1 MRCGML
7 YIESHMADYDVS
19 SRMKRLIKL
28 MNKVSITEPEGLSAA
43 RIEEINDISIPNNLI
58 IRKLLGKG
66 AKNITSKTFIIPVQG
81 GMISGYLFE
90 KQASK
95 SISDLTP
102 LIIYY
107 HGGGWVWGNMD
118 LYNFLC
124 AHLADIT
131 GAAVLSVDYRLA
143 PRHKF
148 PIAVE
153 DCYDTLIWAAAGC
166 RYWKTDPDRIFLI
179 GDSAGGNL
187 AAVVSR
193 LSRDRKGPA
202 IAGQVLL
209 YPVTDGRMRTES
221 WEKFKDSP
229 TLNDKQMSFFVNT
242 YMREPKDILNPLF
255 SPLLGKDHSRLP
267 ETLVIGAEYDPLRDD
282 GLLYVDALNSADTPA
297 KYLEV
302 KKGVHGFFLYPKATG
317 TEEAESAIIQFVS
330 ERPVEQVALIGRKE
344 WAKAQKNELKL
355 IKRQSKHYIDAGVE

>member
-1 MRCGML
+1 M
-7 YIESHMADYDVS
+7 EAYDLS

-28 MNKVSITEPEGLSAA
+28 VNLVARTDVEGLSLS

-58 IRKLLGKG
+58 VRRLLGKS
-66 AKNITSKTFIIPVQG
+66 AKGITSKTFIIPVHG

-90 KQASK
+90 QQRSK
-95 SISDLTP
+95 EISDLTP

-107 HGGGWVWGNMD
+107 HGGGWIWGNMD
-118 LYNFLC
+118 LYNFIC
-124 AHLADIT
+124 AHLASIT

-143 PRHKF
+143 PKHKF
-148 PIAVE
+148 PTAVE
-153 DCYDTLIWAAAGC
+153 DCYDTLVWAAAGC
-166 RYWKTDPDRIFLI
+166 RYWKTDPDQIYLV

-193 LSRDRKGPA
+193 LSRDRKGPP
-202 IAGQVLL
+202 IAGQVLI

-221 WEKFKDSP
+221 HERFKDSP
-229 TLNDKQMSFFVNT
+229 TLTDKQMAFFVNN

-267 ETLVIGAEYDPLRDD
+267 ETLIIGAEYDPLRDD
-282 GLLYVDALNSADTPA
+282 GLLYAEALLSADTPT

-302 KKGVHGFFLYPKATG
+302 KKSVHGFFLYPKATG
-317 TEEAESAIIQFVS
+317 TEEVESAIIQFIGG
-330 ERPVEQVALIGRKE
+330 RPVEQVALISRKE
-344 WAKAQKNELKL
+344 WAKAQKQELRKL
-355 IKRQSKHYIDAGVE
+355 KRQAKYYVDAQTE

>member
-1 MRCGML
+1 ML
-7 YIESHMADYDVS
+7 YIESHMDGYDLS
-19 SRMKRLIKL
+19 PRMKRLVKL
-28 MNKVSITEPEGLSAA
+28 INRVAISDPEGLSAA
-43 RIEEINDISIPNNLI
+43 RIEEINDISLPNNLI
-58 IRKLLGKG
+58 LRKLLGKE
-66 AKNITSKTFIIPVQG
+66 AKNITSKTFVIPVQG

-95 SISDLTP
+95 SISDLVP

-143 PRHKF
+143 PQYKF
-148 PIAVE
+148 PTAVE

-166 RYWKTDPDRIFLI
+166 RYWKTDPDRIFLV

-193 LSRDRKGPA
+193 LSRDRKGPP
-202 IAGQVLL
+202 IAGQVLF

-221 WEKFKDSP
+221 WERFKDSP

-255 SPLLGKDHSRLP
+255 SPLLGKDYSRLP
-267 ETLVIGAEYDPLRDD
+267 ETLIIGAEYDPLRDD
-282 GLLYVDALNSADTPA
+282 GLLYSQALASADTPV

-302 KKGVHGFFLYPKATG
+302 KKAIHGFFLYPQATG
-317 TEEAESAIIQFVS
+317 TEEAESALIQFVGG
-330 ERPVEQVALIGRKE
+330 RPVEQVALISRKE
-344 WAKAQKNELKL
+344 WVKAQRNELKQ
-355 IKRQSKHYIDAGVE
+355 IKRQSKHYIEAEVQ

>member
-1 MRCGML
+1 ML
-7 YIESHMADYDVS
+7 YIGDNMDGYDLS
-19 SRMKRLIKL
+19 PRMKRLIKL
-28 MNKVSITEPEGLSAA
+28 VNRVAISDPEGLSAA
-43 RIEEINDISIPNNLI
+43 RIEELNDISIPNILI
-58 IRKLLGKG
+58 IRKLLGKS
-66 AKNITSKTFIIPVQG
+66 AKNITSKTFVIPVQG

-90 KQASK
+90 KQATK

-102 LIIYY
+102 LIIYF

-143 PRHKF
+143 PKHKF
-148 PIAVE
+148 PTAVE

-166 RYWKTDPDRIFLI
+166 RYWKTDPDRIFLV

-221 WEKFKDSP
+221 WERFKDSP
-229 TLNDKQMSFFVNT
+229 TLNDKQMAFFVNT

-282 GLLYVDALNSADTPA
+282 GLLYADALASADTPV

-302 KKGVHGFFLYPKATG
+302 KKSVHGFFLYPQATG
-317 TEEAESAIIQFVS
+317 TEETESALIQFIGG
-330 ERPVEQVALIGRKE
+330 RPVEQVALISRKE
-344 WAKAQKNELKL
+344 WQKAQKSELKQF
-355 IKRQSKHYIDAGVE
+355 KRQSKHYIEATVE